1 MRRLFYQYLLVGGY
15 LLLATALSFFSVTT
29 SAQLNPQWIGVNA
42 LMPQAMHWSAVCTY
56 DGKIYV
62 FGGNANDA
70 ETNTTYIYDPST
82 DSWTQGADMPTPR
95 YLCTAVEVGG
105 KIYVM
110 GGRQLVAS
118 LNPVNVN
125 ECYDPATNTWTTMAV
140 MPNAIRGHAACA
152 ANGKIYVCGG
162 NTGAYTDV
170 MSVYDPTT
178 NTWAGGTKMPAKAAY
193 GGLVYSSSQ
202 NSLFW
207 VGGVKSSTASAT
219 NFIGKVF
226 AYSLSSN
233 TWDAGTAM
241 VDKTAYF
248 GITAN
253 GDGSEI
259 YIAGGAYW
267 ADEETSYP
275 FTQIFYTASKTFDET
290 NLFQPSPWNRNNSNA
305 AFVNNTLYIM
315 GGDGNALI
323 DSCNPSTGE
332 FYEPNFPIN
341 DGSSYAYISGG
352 ASAAINGK
360 FYVVDGGFYPPLAGN
375 AYAYDPSA
383 NSWTKKSGVNPAPR
397 MYVSGGQWNDKVV
410 VYGGMVED
418 GSISQTAMVYDPL
431 ADTFTAVGGANPN
444 MTIFEAGAILNDKL
458 YLFGGRPD
466 PADAETLTNQ
476 VSILD
481 LNSGTWSAGANLPKA
496 MEMCAA
502 AAYNNKIYIF
512 GGIDNLDDDYIN
524 NTVYIYDPAANS
536 FTTGPTQDIQKQ
548 AYAPLALPYG
558 NYILVDSGYNL
569 WYNDTLGGLSGGMLG
584 YMQVYDPATNTFK
597 TEAQRP
603 FGKMRHCA
611 AFVGG
616 NYYSTGGEDPD
627 WPVTRLDIGNFGG
640 APVCTVTC
648 SASANPGSGQPPLM
662 VNFTGSA
669 TASNCSG
676 TPAYAWTFGDGGT
689 STEQNPAHTYQTDG
703 TYTWNLTVTVDGR
716 TCSWSG
722 IIAVGDA
729 AQCTVFCNATASP
742 TDLIVAFTGSATAS
756 NCTGTPTYA
765 WTFGDGGTSTEQNPT
780 HAYAA
785 AGSYDWTL
793 TVTVD
798 NETCSKTGTV
808 NVAPNPCI
816 GALNCASTVTIT
828 PDVPFS
834 NTTAGQPAN
843 VCSYS
848 CSSRYESGPEVV
860 HKITTTQAGDMTAT
874 LTDTTAELNV
884 FILLACEP
892 NTCVSGGGSAASYD
906 NAPAGTYY
914 IVVDGFY
921 GAQGNYTLTVRSCV
935 APTAP
940 KITSIVDRNA
950 CTLTGVKIN
959 YTPGSPAT
967 RHDLYRNGVLVYAD
981 YPSGADYIVGDSSTG
996 SFYVYA
1002 VNGFNCYTRSFEA
1015 YASDRIDC
1023 CVAPTMPEITS
1034 ITDRN
1039 ICLFSGVTINYT
1051 PGSPAARHDLY
1062 RNGVLVYPDFPSGGN
1077 YVVGDSS
1084 SQGNFCVYAE
1094 NGGCNTRSY
1103 NVYGTDRND
1112 CCAKPSK
1119 PKITS
1124 ITDRDPCM
1132 LSGIRVNYTPGTP
1145 AVRHD
1150 LYKGAVHVYPDYPS
1164 GADYIVGDSSVGSFY
1179 VYAVNGYNCYTR
1191 SSQAYGYDG
1200 NVGGPPTA
1208 PTGIASSSNCTANTI
1223 SWNSA
1228 PGAASYN
1235 VKRGTACGT
1244 ALVTYTNVVSPYSD
1258 ATAVAGT
1265 TYNYWVVAV
1274 NSCGTSANSSCITA
1288 ARLKTPTAPTGVTA
1302 SSGCAGNSISWNTVT
1317 GAESYDLFRGTTCG
1331 TVQATF
1337 TNKTSP
1343 FVDDTAAAGTTYY
1356 YWVKAIN
1363 SCGTSSSS
1371 SCASVS
1377 SLGIPVAPATVTA
1390 TSGCTGNSIT
1400 WTASSGA
1407 TSYNV
1412 LRGSACGTA
1421 MDTFTGKTS
1430 PFSDTTAVAGTT
1442 YNYWVVAI
1450 NACGS
1455 SANSSCATATRL
1467 KAPTAPTGIIATP
1480 GCTGNTISW
1489 DSVQDATSYN
1499 VKRGTTCGTALA
1511 TYTNVTS
1518 PYTDTSAVAGTTY
1531 NYWVLA
1537 VNACGTSSNSAC
1549 VTAAKLVAPSTPSAP
1564 IYTNVS
1570 CNTVTVN
1577 WNGVSMASAYDLYRK
1592 SGSCGTGTLI
1602 AGNLAELSYND
1613 GGLIG
1618 SAQYSYYLVAKND
1631 CGSSASGGCS
1641 TVTTTATPSAPE
1653 APVFSNVG
1661 CTSLTITWTG
1671 VSGASSYDLYRK
1683 IGSCGTGSLIASDI
1697 SGISYVDTGLV
1708 GNTLYSYYLIAKNS
1722 CGSSDNGTCS
1732 SVTTSVCAPN
1742 IAFQAIG
1749 AYVQIT
1755 GDSDSYFEKGEKWLV
1770 PVTVTNSGN
1779 IPATNV
1785 MANFTGNG
1793 ITVCNNPG
1801 IFGTIEAG
1809 GSASFT
1815 FEFLIDSD
1823 FTPCGGNINF
1833 NLGSKTCAE
1842 LTPAGTDETNLFSIQ
1857 VGQIIAGSPTDLVL
1871 QPSSADSFVNQAS
1884 AGTNYGSGMTISVQ
1898 SRLSQAQR
1906 TLVMFDL
1913 SGIPEDSVIN
1923 SATLELY
1930 ASSAPTTGLTLNVH
1944 RITGTWT
1951 ESAVTWTNQPAYN
1964 STVDASLAGGTT
1976 AGWKI
1981 WNIASLVQEW
1991 INGTSANYGLTV
2003 KGSVENDKTALTY
2016 AFASKENTT
2025 TGNRPILR

>member
-95 YLCTAVEVGG
+95 YLCTAAEVDG

-118 LNPVNVN
+118 LNPVDVN
-125 ECYDPATNTWTTMAV
+125 ECYDPVTNTWTTKTN
-140 MPNAIRGHAACA
+140 MPNAIRGHAACTA
-152 ANGKIYVCGG
+152 GGKIYVLGG
-162 NTGAYTDV
+162 NTGAYTDTV
-170 MSVYDPTT
+170 SIYDPTA
-178 NTWAGGTKMPAKAAY
+178 NSWANGIKMPAKAGY
-193 GGLVYSSSQ
+193 GGAVYSSST
-202 NSLFW
+202 NSIFW
-207 VGGVKSSTASAT
+207 VGGVKSSTDSAS
-219 NFIGKVF
+219 NFIGKVY
-226 AYSLSSN
+226 AYSFASN
-233 TWDAGTAM
+233 SWDAGTAM
-241 VDKTAYF
+241 PDKTAYF
-248 GITAN
+248 GLATNA
-253 GDGSEI
+253 DGSEV
-259 YIAGGAYW
+259 YIVSGSMW
-267 ADEETSYP
+267 SADNYATVSYP
-275 FTQIFYTASKTFDET
+275 FTQVFYTASKTFDNEG
-290 NLFQPSPWNRNNSNA
+290 LYHPSPWNRENSSA
-305 AFVNNTLYIM
+305 AFANGTLYLL
-315 GGDGNALI
+315 GGDGTALI

-341 DGSSYAYISGG
+341 DGGIYAYISGG
-352 ASAAINGK
+352 VSGAINGK
-360 FYVVDGGFYPPLAGN
+360 FYVVDGGFYVPLTGSV
-375 AYAYDPSA
+375 YAYDPGSNMWA
-383 NSWTKKSGVNPAPR
+383 KKNGTDPAPR
-397 MYVSGGQWNDKVV
+397 MYATGGQWNDKVV

-418 GSISQTAMVYDPL
+418 GSVVATATVYDPL
-431 ADTFTAVGGANPN
+431 ADTFTAYANSNPN
-444 MTIFEAGAILNDKL
+444 LSIFETSVVLNDKL
-458 YLFGGRPD
+458 YVIGGRPD
-466 PADAETLTNQ
+466 PADAETLSKK

-481 LNSGTWSAGANLPKA
+481 LNNGAWSTGADMPVA
-496 MEMCAA
+496 IERAAA
-502 AAYNNKIYIF
+502 AAYNNKIYLF
-512 GGIDNLDDDYIN
+512 GGIDNVDPDYIN
-524 NTVYIYDPAANS
+524 EKVYIYDPAANS
-536 FTTGPTQDIQKQ
+536 WTTGPSQEIYKQ
-548 AYAPLALPYG
+548 AYGAIAFPY
-558 NYILVDSGYNL
+558 NNHILVDSGYNL
-569 WYNDTLGGLSGGMLG
+569 WYNDILGGTSGGMLG
-584 YMQVYDPATNTFK
+584 NIQIFDPATNTFK
-597 TEAQRP
+597 TEIQRP
-603 FGKMRHCA
+603 FGKMRHCS
-611 AFVGG
+611 VVIGDR
-616 NYYSTGGEDPD
+616 YYSTAGEDPD
-627 WPVTRLDIGNFGG
+627 WPVTRLDIATFGP
-640 APVCTVTC
+640 PVCTVSC
-648 SASANPGSGQPPLM
+648 SASAMPASGQAPLA
-662 VNFTGSA
+662 VN
-669 TASNCSG
+669 
-676 TPAYAWTFGDGGT
+676 
-689 STEQNPAHTYQTDG
+689 
-703 TYTWNLTVTVDGR
+703 
-716 TCSWSG
+716 
-722 IIAVGDA
+722 
-729 AQCTVFCNATASP
+729 
-742 TDLIVAFTGSATAS
+742 FTGSATAS

-765 WTFGDGGTSTEQNPT
+765 WTFSDGGTSTEQNPSHTYLADGTYNWSLTVTVDNKTCTKSGTVQVGCVLNCNAAAMPSAGYAPLNVEFTGTATATSCNGTPTYAWTFGDGGTSTEQNPNHVYMT
-780 HAYAA
+780 
-785 AGSYDWTL
+785 AGCYDSTL
-793 TVTVD
+793 TVSVD
-798 NETCSKTGTV
+798 GEQCFTIGSI
-808 NVAPNPCI
+808 NVTSDPCA
-816 GALNCASTVTIT
+816 GALDCSTAIALT
-828 PDVPFS
+828 PDVPITS
-834 NTTAGQPAN
+834 TTTGQSSN
-843 VCSYS
+843 VCSYT
-848 CSSRYESGPEVV
+848 CSTRYESGPEVV
-860 HKITTTQAGDMTAT
+860 HRITTTQAGNLIAT
-874 LTDTTAELNV
+874 LTGISADLNV
-884 FILLACEP
+884 FILLGCQT
-892 NTCVSGGGSAASYD
+892 NTCVSGGSVAAFYD
-906 NAPAGTYY
+906 RAPAGTYY
-914 IVVDGFY
+914 IVVDGRN
-921 GAQGNYTLTVRSCV
+921 GAQGNYTLTVNSCV

-940 KITSIVDRNA
+940 KITSIEDRNA
-950 CTLTGVKIN
+950 CALTGVRVN
-959 YTPGSPAT
+959 YTPGTPAI
-967 RHDLYRNGVLVYAD
+967 RHDLYRNGILVYPD
-981 YPSGADYIVGDSSTG
+981 YPSGSDYIVGDSSVG

-1002 VNGFNCYTRSFEA
+1002 VNGFNCYTPSFEA

-1034 ITDRN
+1034 ITDRD
-1039 ICLFSGVTINYT
+1039 ICLYSGVTINYT
-1051 PGSPAARHDLY
+1051 PGTPVTRHDLY
-1062 RNGVLVYPDFPSGGN
+1062 RNGVLVYPDFPNGGN
-1077 YVVGDSS
+1077 YVIGASS
-1084 SQGNFCVYAE
+1084 STGSFCVYAE

-1103 NVYGTDRND
+1103 NVYGVDRND
-1112 CCAKPSK
+1112 CCTKPSK
-1119 PKITS
+1119 PVITS
-1124 ITDRDPCM
+1124 ITDKDPCL
-1132 LSGIRVNYTPGTP
+1132 LSGIKITYTPGAP
-1145 AVRHD
+1145 ATRHD
-1150 LYKGAVHVYPDYPS
+1150 LYKGAVLVYQDYPS

-1179 VYAVNGYNCYTR
+1179 VYAVNGFNCYTK
-1191 SSQAYGYDG
+1191 SLQSYGYDRSDG
-1200 NVGGPPTA
+1200 SVPAA
-1208 PTGIASSSNCTANTI
+1208 PEGMASTSNCSGNTI
-1223 SWNSA
+1223 SWNPVPDA
-1228 PGAASYN
+1228 GSYN
-1235 VKRGTACGT
+1235 VQRGTTCGT
-1244 ALVTYTNVVSPYSD
+1244 ALTTYANVTSPYTD
-1258 ATAVAGT
+1258 TTAVAGT

-1274 NSCGTSANSSCITA
+1274 NSCGTSGNSSC
-1288 ARLKTPTAPTGVTA
+1288 V
-1302 SSGCAGNSISWNTVT
+1302 
-1317 GAESYDLFRGTTCG
+1317 
-1331 TVQATF
+1331 
-1337 TNKTSP
+1337 
-1343 FVDDTAAAGTTYY
+1343 
-1356 YWVKAIN
+1356 
-1363 SCGTSSSS
+1363 
-1371 SCASVS
+1371 
-1377 SLGIPVAPATVTA
+1377 
-1390 TSGCTGNSIT
+1390 
-1400 WTASSGA
+1400 
-1407 TSYNV
+1407 
-1412 LRGSACGTA
+1412 
-1421 MDTFTGKTS
+1421 
-1430 PFSDTTAVAGTT
+1430 
-1442 YNYWVVAI
+1442 
-1450 NACGS
+1450 
-1455 SANSSCATATRL
+1455 TATRL

-2025 TGNRPILR
+2025 TGNRPILRINYTPPTTINCDYVGTGECDAILAECAPGDTYENGQTWSGTSQSWPALDGATGYRLYRGTLDDLQYLETTDYDSCLRYEGSNTSVNLADDDSSEEAGRLYWYIVSATNGIIEGPAGNERIVDSIGDCP